1 MRVPGLGKSPQLI
14 RQPERHPAKEPGKM
28 KIQRAWAMPNENTFS
43 IKPIKELI
51 KKYIDPRKIIV
62 DPFSRNSP
70 FRSVSITNDINEAFE
85 ADYHMDALDF
95 LKEMKEADLILFDP
109 PYSPRQVSECY
120 KNAGV
125 SVNMQTTQSSFWSNI
140 KKEISR
146 ITVPGGICIT
156 FGWNSGGIGKK
167 YGFEI
172 IEILLVAH
180 GGWHN
185 DTICTVEKKL

>member
-1 MRVPGLGKSPQLI
+1 
-14 RQPERHPAKEPGKM
+14 
-28 KIQRAWAMPNENTFS
+28 MPNENTFS

-51 KKYIDPRKIIV
+51 QKYVSMYCAEQIII

-125 SVNMQTTQSSFWSNI
+125 SVNMQTTQASFWSNI

-146 ITVPGGICIT
+146 ITLPGGHCIT
-156 FGWNSGGIGKK
+156 FGWNSGGVGQK
-167 YGFEI
+167 YGFDI
-172 IEILLVAH
+172 IEILIVAH

-185 DTICTVEKKL
+185 DTICTVERKKPNNSFNLTQ